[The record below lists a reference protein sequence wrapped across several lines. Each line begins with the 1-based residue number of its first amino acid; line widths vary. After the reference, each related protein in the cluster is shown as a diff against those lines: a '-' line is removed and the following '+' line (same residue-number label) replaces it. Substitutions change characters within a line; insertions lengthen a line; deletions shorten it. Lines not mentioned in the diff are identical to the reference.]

1 VAYLAQLLRL
11 LLERL
16 GGDAMQIQ
24 HLDGHHLL
32 ILVMVME
39 DGLVDRA
46 VTTSLLVVTQL
57 AQVERKSNAKV
68 TATVSKDAPL
78 GIDDIKPTTGIA
90 RLNVATA
97 GGGEESMVA

>member
-1 VAYLAQLLRL
+1 VAYLAQLLHL

-57 AQVERKSNAKV
+57 AQVERKSNTKV
-68 TATVSKDAPL
+68 TATVSKEPL
-78 GIDDIKPTTGIA
+78 GIDDIKPMTGIA

-97 GGGEESMVA
+97 GGREESMVA